1 MVQRRR
7 YATRAELTELVEREF
22 VRPLVGEP
30 VEAVLDVLAQHDV
43 DLDALVKITV
53 DEPLP

>member
-7 YATRAELTELVEREF
+7 YASRAEVLDILIRE
-22 VRPLVGEP
+22 VGDVTSP
-30 VEAVLDVLAQHDV
+30 SSVLDVLAEHGV

-53 DEPLP
+53 DEQLP